1 MVICFAEKQALNGS
15 KPEPAIRS
23 CDTGH
28 RKPCFDSC
36 HFTTTWPRKFPPRK
50 YSISPS
56 CRVDSKLPSH
66 SPSACTDG
74 RSYADV
80 IIKIYRMDRLP
91 HFLGYGATLRACVE
105 LRYYKRFILLF
116 FFNFFF
122 LNNFFHI
129 PQSAPRTPRFP
140 PNLSVASKC
149 GHATKKHNLIGCQTW
164 RVLPPNSWS
173 LTAFKANCRA
183 KGWVVYMFLCVPL
196 ISFIFLNF
204 Q

>member
-1 MVICFAEKQALNGS
+1 MKILKTTRVSNYNLDFMVICFAEKQALDGS

-36 HFTTTWPRKFPPRK
+36 HFTTTRPRKFPLRK
-50 YSISPS
+50 YNISPP

-80 IIKIYRMDRLP
+80 IIKISRVGRLP

-105 LRYYKRFILLF
+105 LRYYKRFMLHFILF
-116 FFNFFF
+116 FFKWFFP
-122 LNNFFHI
+122 H
-129 PQSAPRTPRFP
+129 SAIRTP
-140 PNLSVASKC
+140 
-149 GHATKKHNLIGCQTW
+149 H
-164 RVLPPNSWS
+164 S
-173 LTAFKANCRA
+173 LFST
-183 KGWVVYMFLCVPL
+183 
-196 ISFIFLNF
+196 
-204 Q
+204 